1 MTEEYQGKFRT
12 KDFKIVTCSC
22 YFFDW
27 KKIKETE
34 DESWKF
40 DDIEKGRKC
49 FRKVFFSKS
58 TLVHCCHD
66 CFEKAVMLNPFV
78 LNDDAE
84 SGFCILKRF
93 LNAIGSIDE
102 ICNACLFFFV
112 NKYENE
118 FNVV

>member
-1 MTEEYQGKFRT
+1 MTEEYQGKIRT
-12 KDFKIVTCSC
+12 KDFKIVPCSC

-40 DDIEKGRKC
+40 DDVEKGRNC
-49 FRKVFFSKS
+49 FRKLFFSKR
-58 TLVHCCHD
+58 TLFHCCHG

-78 LNDDAE
+78 LNDDDE
-84 SGFCILKRF
+84 VGFCIVKRF
-93 LNAIGSIDE
+93 LNAIGSVDE
-102 ICNACLFFFV
+102 ICNSCLIFFA
-112 NKYENE
+112 NKYENK